1 MDRAYVEQCTPPDTG
16 QSGLDPLPPAA
27 PAPELAPER
36 LDHDTLVETVRSW
49 ALFRLK
55 HTSLRDLEGESS
67 VAKSSIDKFVKR
79 QALPNKIWPKLRL
92 WFLNDRRSRFASL
105 QDPAD
110 MVLLMLESLANLP
123 DDRLGEALLR
133 TADHYEELHRQAH
146 APTPEWIGAVRTM
159 VREGGLAA
167 RDATPTQYPLPRRRG
182 RKKKQ
187 PSTSSLQGGEDGG
200 ESP

>member
-1 MDRAYVEQCTPPDTG
+1 M
-16 QSGLDPLPPAA
+16 
-27 PAPELAPER
+27 APER
-36 LDHDTLVETVRSW
+36 LDHDTLVEYVRSW
-49 ALFRLK
+49 AIFRLRK
-55 HTSLRDLEGESS
+55 TSLRDLEEESS

-123 DDRLGEALLR
+123 DDQLGDALLR
-133 TADHYEELHRQAH
+133 TADHYEALHRQAH
-146 APTPEWIGAVRTM
+146 APTPEWIDAVRTM
-159 VREGGLAA
+159 VREGGLAT
-167 RDATPTQYPLPRRRG
+167 RDNTPAEYPAPRRRG

-187 PSTSSLQGGEDGG
+187 PPSEGDPGDPGETS
-200 ESP
+200 

>member
-1 MDRAYVEQCTPPDTG
+1 PD
-16 QSGLDPLPPAA
+16 A
-27 PAPELAPER
+27 PAPEMAPER
-36 LDHDTLVETVRSW
+36 LDHDTLVEYVRSW
-49 ALFRLK
+49 AIFRLK
-55 HTSLRDLEGESS
+55 HTSLRDLEEESS

-110 MVLLMLESLANLP
+110 MVLLMLESVANLP
-123 DDRLGEALLR
+123 DDRLGDALLR

-159 VREGGLAA
+159 VREGGLPA
-167 RDATPTQYPLPRRRG
+167 RDTTPTEYPLPRRRG
-182 RKKKQ
+182 RKRKHAPD
-187 PSTSSLQGGEDGG
+187 PSPDGAG
-200 ESP
+200 DPGDAP